1 MGDRSPVNRP
11 SVLVPLALGMAALV
25 GGTLL
30 GWNPALV
37 EAVVRPP
44 TIVRAALVGG
54 SVAIGLAL
62 LAAAVRRM
70 EGTGG
75 IGLREITT
83 TELAVMIR
91 AIRLVFLAV
100 AAFAGAAGWALAHP
114 LPIVVALVIAGVDVV
129 ETSLLL
135 LVVTLRSARDS

>member
-1 MGDRSPVNRP
+1 MNRS
-11 SVLVPLALGMAALV
+11 SVLVPLALGLAALV

-30 GWNPALV
+30 GWNPGLV
-37 EAVVRPP
+37 ETIVRPP
-44 TIVRAALVGG
+44 AIVRAALVGG

-62 LAAAVRRM
+62 LVAAVRRM

-75 IGLREITT
+75 IGRREITT
-83 TELAVMIR
+83 AELAVMVR

-100 AAFAGAAGWALAHP
+100 AAFAAAAGWALAHP

-129 ETSLLL
+129 ETSILLV
-135 LVVTLRSARDS
+135 VVTLRSARDS